1 MTNVLLA
8 HWFWRRGSRENY
20 NPQSACYRHTFWTDI
35 NVRAHS
41 ECLYSCLPLKS
52 VPLWMP
58 GVEHLCDVCKFAP
71 QLQYSQI
78 QTTLGKAVFEWTHVN
93 TVLSL
98 NICMIFWGE
107 HWLILNINLTFY
119 VEILFGSF
127 NLEELSK
134 VSPTSQAQL
143 SALPEFTVIKSAL
156 LKGFIRKNLKPLQLP
171 SILHKPVNSI
181 TYL

>member
-1 MTNVLLA
+1 MHCWSKTQAETHKGTWTCYIYLLFMLFIHAFGFLVTNVLLA
-8 HWFWRRGSRENY
+8 HWVWRRGSRENY

-35 NVRAHS
+35 SVRAHS

-78 QTTLGKAVFEWTHVN
+78 QTTLGKAVCEWTHVN

-107 HWLILNINLTFY
+107 HWLILNINLTF
-119 VEILFGSF
+119 
-127 NLEELSK
+127 
-134 VSPTSQAQL
+134 
-143 SALPEFTVIKSAL
+143 
-156 LKGFIRKNLKPLQLP
+156 
-171 SILHKPVNSI
+171 
-181 TYL
+181 